1 MDSVSENFFHQNNF
15 EMLISVIDVDFKT
28 RFGVSVHERCPDLKT
43 IVFESMVHL
52 FDNCSEN
59 EKTLENL
66 NKKTLSY
73 CIPNIVNKSNHEEK
87 TQKKHEKEE
96 SELNVKDMAT
106 PIDSLQTVPDD
117 IIEDINKNQDKDLN
131 ITSILK
137 KTNELN
143 ELNKK
148 YITNQIIDE
157 KINNNDEKVYI
168 DKNEVLEINSRDRN
182 FISINNNDTPF
193 SFSVKLDASD
203 THNGIGLNKGIK
215 NIVKVSLSHI
225 IIPNVNNNISRYP
238 YLYLNILEFPG
249 QFNGSSNY
257 STNAFAKI
265 IRDKDW
271 SETTNSNITFLCMY
285 DKFSHGWIS
294 ETPISS
300 ISKLTIQILTPRG
313 EIISSGKD
321 IFNIT
326 SITYNNSDNTFKIT
340 VENFFNSD
348 YFNIDH
354 VVTFYNLIFDNNIDL
369 KNFLERS
376 DGHVITGLNNNQNGS
391 IYNEFYI
398 SSNTYFDIT
407 SGDTID
413 SFSSLSTN
421 PINLSGLIMN
431 SSKQTSISLHC
442 KTRSYK
448 NSTTAQII

>member
-148 YITNQIIDE
+148 YITNQ
-157 KINNNDEKVYI
+157 
-168 DKNEVLEINSRDRN
+168 
-182 FISINNNDTPF
+182 
-193 SFSVKLDASD
+193 
-203 THNGIGLNKGIK
+203 
-215 NIVKVSLSHI
+215 
-225 IIPNVNNNISRYP
+225 
-238 YLYLNILEFPG
+238 
-249 QFNGSSNY
+249 
-257 STNAFAKI
+257 
-265 IRDKDW
+265 
-271 SETTNSNITFLCMY
+271 
-285 DKFSHGWIS
+285 
-294 ETPISS
+294 
-300 ISKLTIQILTPRG
+300 
-313 EIISSGKD
+313 
-321 IFNIT
+321 
-326 SITYNNSDNTFKIT
+326 
-340 VENFFNSD
+340 
-348 YFNIDH
+348 
-354 VVTFYNLIFDNNIDL
+354 
-369 KNFLERS
+369 
-376 DGHVITGLNNNQNGS
+376 
-391 IYNEFYI
+391 
-398 SSNTYFDIT
+398 
-407 SGDTID
+407 
-413 SFSSLSTN
+413 
-421 PINLSGLIMN
+421 
-431 SSKQTSISLHC
+431 
-442 KTRSYK
+442 
-448 NSTTAQII
+448 